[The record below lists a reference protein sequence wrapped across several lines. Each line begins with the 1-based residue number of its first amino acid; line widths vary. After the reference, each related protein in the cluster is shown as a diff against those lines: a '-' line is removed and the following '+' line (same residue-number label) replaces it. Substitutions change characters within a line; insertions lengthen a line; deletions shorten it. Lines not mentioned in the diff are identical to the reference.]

1 MKIRKSDLVLVTSGD
16 DRMKKGK
23 VVKVLSGEG
32 KVLIEG
38 VNIVKKHVR
47 PKKSGEKGQIVQI
60 AKPIAVSKVKLICP
74 KCNTASR
81 IGCSVNGDKK
91 TRVCK
96 KCGQEI

>member
-23 VVKVLSGEG
+23 VVKVLSEEG
-32 KVLIEG
+32 KILVEG

-60 AKPIAVSKVKLICP
+60 AKPISASKVKLICP
-74 KCNTASR
+74 SLN
-81 IGCSVNGDKK
+81 
-91 TRVCK
+91 
-96 KCGQEI
+96 QY